1 MGTLAR
7 TLARTHADSLA
18 RLARTLTRSLVH
30 VFHINKINFFIDI
43 LCTFTTLT
51 NYILNCN
58 INNYYNCNIKIF
70 SLNLYK
76 ICE

>member
-1 MGTLAR
+1 MGSLAR

-18 RLARTLTRSLVH
+18 RLAR
-30 VFHINKINFFIDI
+30 INKIINFFIDI